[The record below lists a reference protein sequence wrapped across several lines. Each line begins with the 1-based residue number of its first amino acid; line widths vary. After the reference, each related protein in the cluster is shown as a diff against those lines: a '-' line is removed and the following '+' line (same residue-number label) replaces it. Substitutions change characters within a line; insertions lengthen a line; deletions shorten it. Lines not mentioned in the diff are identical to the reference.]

1 MGKTSAQIIHHTG
14 IHVVDRYLLED
25 TLIRFQVKED
35 EMNAKKL
42 TCDAMY
48 MKKCATAD
56 AVIANIRDP
65 EKINPEQLRKVF
77 APLELKQDKVIPIT
91 QHYLLISYCQW
102 IHVEK
107 RERRVI
113 DGEEQNLNA
122 GNFTDCAD
130 KLI

>member
-1 MGKTSAQIIHHTG
+1 MQ
-14 IHVVDRYLLED
+14 
-25 TLIRFQVKED
+25 
-35 EMNAKKL
+35 KKL

-48 MKKCATAD
+48 MKKWATAD
-56 AVIANIRDP
+56 AVITNIRYP

-91 QHYLLISYCQW
+91 QYYLLIIYCQW